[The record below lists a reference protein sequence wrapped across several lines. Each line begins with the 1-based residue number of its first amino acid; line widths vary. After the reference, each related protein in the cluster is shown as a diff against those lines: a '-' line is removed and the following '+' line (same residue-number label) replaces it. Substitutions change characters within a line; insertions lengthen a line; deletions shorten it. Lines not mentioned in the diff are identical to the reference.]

1 MSHSLP
7 MTHTVLLVSNIAP
20 PALITHA
27 KMKTPEVQTFR
38 FFYSSHRSKKVSMT
52 PMVISD
58 LHSGFGNRLKTAGH
72 F

>member
-27 KMKTPEVQTFR
+27 KNENARGRNILIFEIL
-38 FFYSSHRSKKVSMT
+38 F
-52 PMVISD
+52 
-58 LHSGFGNRLKTAGH
+58 
-72 F
+72 

>member
-27 KMKTPEVQTFR
+27 KIKTPEVQTFR
-38 FFYSSHRSKKVSMT
+38 FFILVTGQKRS
-52 PMVISD
+52 P
-58 LHSGFGNRLKTAGH
+58 
-72 F
+72 